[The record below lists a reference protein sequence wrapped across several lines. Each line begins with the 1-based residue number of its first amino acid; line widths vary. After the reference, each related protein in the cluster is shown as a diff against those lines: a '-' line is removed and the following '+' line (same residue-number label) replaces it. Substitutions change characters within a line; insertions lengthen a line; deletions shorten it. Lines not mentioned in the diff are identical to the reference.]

1 MNLTRFTSPA
11 DFQRRAEPFLVAHE
25 AEHNLM
31 LGLVSTLVRGS
42 RFSDDPPYLAV
53 VEDDAGVVVACALR
67 TPPFN
72 VTLSLIPGDVWREQ
86 AIALLV
92 EDLRITYGQLS
103 GVTADAAIARAF
115 ADEWRR
121 VTGEAYRVTMAER
134 IYQLD
139 TVIPVSGVPGTMR
152 QATPDDRDLL
162 LAWLDA
168 FQREAILGVV
178 TPPEQLVDQLF
189 SSSARRMFLW
199 VDGEPVAMAGTGAQ
213 TPRGARIGPVY
224 TPPELRGR
232 GYASAC
238 TAALS
243 QLLLDEGRR
252 FCFLYTDLA
261 NPTSNKIYQAI
272 GYRPVSDADMI
283 SFGSE
288 SSGR

>member
-1 MNLTRFTSPA
+1 MNLTRYTSPHE
-11 DFQRRAEPFLVAHE
+11 FQRRAEPFLVAHE

-31 LGLVSTLVRGS
+31 LGIVSTLVRGS
-42 RFSDDPPYLAV
+42 GFSDEPPYLAV
-53 VEDDAGVVVACALR
+53 VEDDDGALIAAALR

-72 VTLSLIPGDVWREQ
+72 VTLSLIPDDARREQ
-86 AIALLV
+86 AVAALV
-92 EDLRITYGQLS
+92 EDLRARYGQLP

-115 ADEWRR
+115 ADEWLR
-121 VTGEAYRVTMAER
+121 VTGEPYRVTMAER

-139 TVIPVSGVPGTMR
+139 TVIPVSGVPGILR
-152 QATPDDRDLL
+152 EATPDDRDLL
-162 LAWLDA
+162 ITWLDA

-189 SSSARRMFLW
+189 TSSARRMFLW

-213 TPRGARIGPVY
+213 TPHGARIGPVY
-224 TPPELRGR
+224 TQPQLRGR

-272 GYRPVSDADMI
+272 GYRPVSDADMV
-283 SFGSE
+283 SFGMA
-288 SSGR
+288 G